1 MSDDA
6 QARPI
11 SREET
16 IALVQRYDR
25 PGPRYTSY
33 PTAVEFHEGVDAAEY
48 ARRLEKAD
56 EAVDEPLSI
65 YVHLPFCEKRCL
77 FCACHVIITPH
88 MEKAAPYLDLLE
100 KEIDLVT
107 AHLKRRRKVS
117 QLHLGGGTPTYYTP
131 AQLDGLLGFM
141 MSKFE
146 LTDDA
151 EVAVEV
157 DPRVTT
163 PEHLDVMA
171 KHGFNR
177 VSMGVQDFTHKVQEA
192 VDRVQSFEQTKA
204 LIDHARSRGY
214 GRINVDLIYGL
225 PFQTLET
232 FEQTIQ
238 TVIDLGIDRTAVYS
252 FAFLP
257 DSGRGHQKRIEEK
270 DLPAP
275 EVKLGLYALARE
287 KFLEAGYE
295 AIGMDH
301 FALPT
306 DELAKARKEGRLRRN
321 FQGYTIIPAKDVIG
335 LGISAIGDLAG
346 AYVQNLKKLN
356 RYQKAV
362 EAGELPV
369 LRGVARTPDDEV
381 RRTVIHEM
389 MCNFR
394 VDIPTVEKEHGIAFA
409 EFFKEELERLKE
421 HEAEGLVAV
430 TPERIDVTPRGEL
443 FVRNL
448 GMCFD
453 RYWHERHKDSDKT
466 PFSRTV

>member
-1 MSDDA
+1 
-6 QARPI
+6 
-11 SREET
+11 
-16 IALVQRYDR
+16 
-25 PGPRYTSY
+25 
-33 PTAVEFHEGVDAAEY
+33 
-48 ARRLEKAD
+48 
-56 EAVDEPLSI
+56 
-65 YVHLPFCEKRCL
+65 
-77 FCACHVIITPH
+77 VIITPH
-88 MEKAAPYLDLLE
+88 MEKAAPYLGLLE
-100 KEIDLVT
+100 QEVRLVT
-107 AHLKRRRKVS
+107 AHLPRRRKVS

-131 AQLDGLLGFM
+131 EQLDGLLGFM
-141 MSKFE
+141 LGEFE
-146 LTDDA
+146 LTEDA

-163 PEHLDVMA
+163 PAHLDVMA
-171 KHGFNR
+171 SHGFNR
-177 VSMGVQDFTHKVQEA
+177 VSMGVQDFTPKVQEA
-192 VDRVQSFEQTKA
+192 VDRVQSYEQTKA
-204 LIDHARSRGY
+204 LIDHARSKGY

-225 PFQTLET
+225 PFQSLET
-232 FEQTIQ
+232 FEQTID

-257 DSGRGHQKRIEEK
+257 DSGRGHQTRIEEE
-270 DLPAP
+270 DLPPP

-287 KFLEAGYE
+287 KFLAAGYE

-301 FALPT
+301 FALPS
-306 DELAKARKEGRLRRN
+306 DELAKARREGRLRRN

-381 RRTVIHEM
+381 RRAVIHEL

-394 VDIPTVEKEHGIAFA
+394 VEVAAVEAQHGIAFG
-409 EFFKEELERLKE
+409 EFFAEELKRLEE
-421 HEAEGLVAV
+421 HQAEGMVEV
-430 TPERIDVTPRGEL
+430 TPERIEVTPRGEL